1 MWHVFERKIVVKSLK
16 KAPYEVL
23 KRYETWKRIVEISG
37 PKGLK
42 LIKGFHDE
50 SLRGEWKGYR
60 SSRLGLQWRVI
71 YKIEKGLLEVHVFEM
86 NAHKY

>member
-1 MWHVFERKIVVKSLK
+1 MWTVFERKTVVKSLK
-16 KAPYEVL
+16 KAPMEVL

-37 PKGLK
+37 PEGLK

-50 SLRGEWKGYR
+50 VLKGEWKRHR
-60 SSRLGLQWRVI
+60 SSRLGIQWRII

-86 NAHKY
+86 NPHKY